1 MARKPECGFHT
12 RKQGMTQHVDC
23 ARMHNLPFGRVQQ
36 SVCGCV
42 QITQREF
49 QLTEDFTAPK
59 GALLMPS
66 LIASS
71 MQVSLHGPC
80 PHATHRTSLQVYL
93 V

>member
-1 MARKPECGFHT
+1 MISDYSAC
-12 RKQGMTQHVDC
+12 DC
-23 ARMHNLPFGRVQQ
+23 APMHELPFGHVQE

-71 MQVSLHGPC
+71 MQVKCMSLAVMPPTDTDYMHP
-80 PHATHRTSLQVYL
+80 
-93 V
+93 